1 MMASIR
7 NLLHDEIRRRVT
19 QVKIQRRGRPEQV
32 NVGTEVEFSSES
44 SVAMSQEAEDST
56 VEGSD

>member
-7 NLLHDEIRRRVT
+7 NLLHDEIRRRAT

-32 NVGTEVEFSSES
+32 NVGTEVEFSGES
-44 SVAMSQEAEDST
+44 GVAMNQDAEDST